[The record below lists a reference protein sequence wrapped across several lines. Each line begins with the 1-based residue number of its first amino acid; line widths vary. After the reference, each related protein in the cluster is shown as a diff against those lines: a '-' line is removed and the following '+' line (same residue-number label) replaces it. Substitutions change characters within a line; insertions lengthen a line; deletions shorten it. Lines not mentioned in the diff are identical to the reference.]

1 MNWNLVSGPIATA
14 FLVACLLCAGCSE
27 TASVSEN
34 DTNSQSDPAETQ
46 STPENPDDTDVDPKP
61 APAAK
66 GKGMAKGKGKGMG
79 KMGMGMMKFP
89 APKDMKF
96 KDNVKT
102 NADAPKSVSE
112 LVFTNKDGSEI
123 KLADYNGKKH
133 VILVFTEGFNGML
146 CPFCQ
151 TQTSRLVANYEKFK
165 ERDCEIIVVYPGP
178 TEHVEEFVEA
188 ALKTEKK
195 QVDQLPFPIVL
206 DQEFQA
212 TNYFDIHSK
221 HAHPSTYLID
231 KNGGVQFAYVG
242 SDMTADRPS
251 VKALLKKLDE
261 LK

>member
-1 MNWNLVSGPIATA
+1 MNLNQVSLVTTA
-14 FLVACLLCAGCSE
+14 LILACLLFAGCG
-27 TASVSEN
+27 
-34 DTNSQSDPAETQ
+34 DTSTVTEKGTDPESSPAKTQ
-46 STPENPDDTDVDPKP
+46 STPDEDKAKSDP
-61 APAAK
+61 APA
-66 GKGMAKGKGKGMG
+66 GKMSKGMG
-79 KMGMGMMKFP
+79 KMGKMKFP

-96 KDNVKT
+96 KDNIKT
-102 NADAPKSVSE
+102 NADAPKTVSE
-112 LVFTNKDGSEI
+112 LVFINKDGGEV

-151 TQTSRLVANYEKFK
+151 TQTSRLVANYAKFE

-178 TEHVEEFVEA
+178 KDHVEEFVEA

-195 QVDQLPFPIVL
+195 QVDKLPFPIVL
-206 DQEFQA
+206 DQEFKA
-212 TNYFDIHSK
+212 TNFFDIHSK